1 MQMFNKLLKSWFFI
15 PIFGIT
21 ILIYAS
27 GCSKILGEVGQEDI
41 QIPSNNA
48 KNLKNLIS
56 FVEVIE
62 FINSTKSSAGLSR
75 TNFDSLERLIN
86 CKLEIIDSL
95 ISDGDGYRYKVV
107 FPSINQKIMTS
118 MKNYDGRVR
127 LGSFFVDLN
136 FNYKELNAKS
146 EIVLDSSSH
155 CFIGE
160 IGGTFTQIFGAVKFE
175 RLVTNKVI
183 LSFDKLHFLSNNI
196 DNQLSGT
203 LITSWVAGENT
214 DGILNDN
221 MFYFGNGTGF
231 YQNEPYNW
239 KTNLAIE
246 KNMEFGCCANLI
258 KGIIQIEPVNS
269 DKLFKID
276 FDPFNNKSCDSIVKI
291 YILGK
296 EYEISI

>member
-1 MQMFNKLLKSWFFI
+1 MQPFNKQLKFWYLTPMIGIIAFI
-15 PIFGIT
+15 FT
-21 ILIYAS
+21 S

-41 QIPSNNA
+41 QIPSTNA
-48 KNLKNLIS
+48 KNIKDFIS
-56 FVEVIE
+56 YFEVVE
-62 FINSTKSSAGLSR
+62 FINSTKSSVGINR
-75 TNFDSLERLIN
+75 INFDSIERLIN

-95 ISDGDGYRYKVV
+95 TSDGDGYRYKVI
-107 FPSINQKIMTS
+107 FPSITQNISSS

-136 FNYKELNAKS
+136 FNYKEINAKS
-146 EIVLDSSSH
+146 EIVIDSSNH
-155 CFIGE
+155 CFIGD
-160 IGGTFTQIFGAVKFE
+160 IDGAFTQIFGKVKFE
-175 RLVTNKVI
+175 RLVTNKVV
-183 LSFDKLHFLSNNI
+183 LSFDKLHLISNNQ
-196 DNQLSGT
+196 DNQLNGT
-203 LITSWVAGENT
+203 LITSWVIGENT

-246 KNMEFGCCANLI
+246 KNMEFGCCANLV
-258 KGIIQIEPVNS
+258 KGIIQIEPLNS
-269 DKLFKID
+269 DKVFKVD